1 MGWQK
6 KARLKLAQ
14 ALCKAAGECKVPPVS
29 DNALCARLC
38 LAIVCT
44 GGWLDT
50 LLRCN
55 ALHAFGVGLVW
66 PSVVKIFFLSADQP
80 VKK

>member
-6 KARLKLAQ
+6 KARVKLAQ
-14 ALCKAAGECKVPPVS
+14 ALCKAAGECKVRQVS

-50 LLRCN
+50 LLQCF
-55 ALHAFGVGLVW
+55 ACLWGWFGVAFCRQD
-66 PSVVKIFFLSADQP
+66 IFFIG
-80 VKK
+80 